1 MMDSKSTDE
10 QKALDA
16 LRRAIVES
24 GDTIAK
30 WIQTQTIGDG
40 RLTLG
45 VCRGL
50 AIAIIKGEIK
60 HLGLR

>member
-1 MMDSKSTDE
+1 MDSKSTDE

-16 LRRAIVES
+16 LRRAIIES
-24 GDTIAK
+24 GDAIAK
-30 WIQTQTIGDG
+30 WLQTQTIGDG
-40 RLTLG
+40 HLTLG

-60 HLGLR
+60 NLGLR